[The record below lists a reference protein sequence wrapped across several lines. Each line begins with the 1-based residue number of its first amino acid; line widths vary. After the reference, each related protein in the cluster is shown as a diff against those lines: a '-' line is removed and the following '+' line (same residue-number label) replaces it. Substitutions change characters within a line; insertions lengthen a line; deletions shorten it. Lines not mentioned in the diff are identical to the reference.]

1 MVVWQKLR
9 DSRESSEQEPQ
20 GSGSHEEAEIMRL
33 SGEQRRSRADDARS
47 WGGEKVGSFG
57 GGS

>member
-33 SGEQRRSRADDARS
+33 SGEWEEVGQMMPEV
-47 WGGEKVGSFG
+47 GEWRKS
-57 GGS
+57 